1 MVIHTFTQSICYSIL
16 NQHGFVKDV
25 NITSFEYFNITMS
38 CACSKFD
45 PKHADKNNQD
55 ILTGDLGIIS
65 NSKLKKLIFK
75 GLKYR
80 ETVNIF

>member
-1 MVIHTFTQSICYSIL
+1 
-16 NQHGFVKDV
+16 
-25 NITSFEYFNITMS
+25 MS

-80 ETVNIF
+80 ETVTISWQEAKTQIDISLSEYIGQLFSNKSVNVCNFC

>member
-1 MVIHTFTQSICYSIL
+1 
-16 NQHGFVKDV
+16 
-25 NITSFEYFNITMS
+25 MS

-55 ILTGDLGIIS
+55 ILTGDLEIIS

-80 ETVNIF
+80 ETVNISWQEAKTQIDISLSEYIGQLFSNKSVNVCNFC

>member
-1 MVIHTFTQSICYSIL
+1 
-16 NQHGFVKDV
+16 
-25 NITSFEYFNITMS
+25 MS

-80 ETVNIF
+80 ETVNIS

>member
-1 MVIHTFTQSICYSIL
+1 
-16 NQHGFVKDV
+16 
-25 NITSFEYFNITMS
+25 MS

-55 ILTGDLGIIS
+55 ILTGDFGIIS

-80 ETVNIF
+80 ETVTIS

>member
-1 MVIHTFTQSICYSIL
+1 
-16 NQHGFVKDV
+16 
-25 NITSFEYFNITMS
+25 MS

-80 ETVNIF
+80 ETVTISWQEAKTQIDISLSEYIGQLFSNKSVNACNFC